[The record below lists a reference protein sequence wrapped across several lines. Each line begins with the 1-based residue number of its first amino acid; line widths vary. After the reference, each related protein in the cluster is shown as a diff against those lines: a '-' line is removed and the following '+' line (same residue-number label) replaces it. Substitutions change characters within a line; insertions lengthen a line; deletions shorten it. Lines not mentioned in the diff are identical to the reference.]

1 MSRGGNE
8 KELRVVNHSVRKVD
22 AKSLVTGKAVYTNDL
37 APSDCLIVKVIRSP
51 YAHALIKDINTT
63 RAEAVPGIECILTYK
78 DCPDKRFTMAGQ
90 TYPEPS
96 PYDRLI
102 LDQRMRFV
110 GDAAAIVAG
119 TSEEAVKKAMK
130 LVKIKYEVLE
140 PVLDFRKAKDNPI
153 LVHPEENWKSLC
165 PVGADNKRNLCA
177 HEVTEDGDI
186 EAVLASCDY
195 VIDRVY
201 HTKANQQAMM
211 ETFRTCTYLDAYGR
225 LNVVSSTQVP
235 FHIRRILAHALD
247 IPKSKVRVIKPRI
260 GGGFGAKQTSVS
272 EVYPAIVTWKT
283 GKPAKIIYTR
293 EESLIA
299 SSPRHEMEMHVRL
312 GADKDGNIRGIDLYT
327 LSNTGAFGE
336 HGPTTVGLS
345 GHKSI
350 PLYGSAEAFRFTYD
364 VVYTNVMSAGAYR
377 GYGATQGIFAV
388 ESAVNE
394 LAAVLGM
401 DPTVLREKNMVRE
414 GQRMPAYYNEF
425 AKSCALDRC
434 MERAKK
440 MIGWDEKYPCRDMGN
455 GKVRGVGVAMAMQGS
470 GISSVDTGSVII
482 KVNDD
487 GFYSL
492 MIGATDMGTGC
503 DTILTQMAAE
513 CLDCEMSDIIVHGV
527 DTDISP
533 YDCGSYASS
542 TTYVTGMA
550 VIKTCKSLR
559 KKICERGAEY
569 LGCSADDVE
578 FDGQNVTNLKTG
590 ESISRQEIGNRVMCF
605 NNEALSASEAFSSP
619 TSPPPFMVG
628 IAEVEVDKE
637 TGVAEM
643 VDYVAVVDCGTVVN
657 PALARVQTEG
667 GIAQGIGMAL
677 FEDIVY
683 NSKGRNYSNS
693 FMQYKIPSR
702 LDVGTIR
709 VEFESS
715 YEPTGPFGAKSIG
728 EIVINTPS
736 PAISN
741 AIQNATGV
749 IIRELPMTAEKIYRG
764 IQEKKG

>member
-1 MSRGGNE
+1 MESV
-8 KELRVVNHSVRKVD
+8 KELKMVNQPVPKVD
-22 AKSLVTGKAVYTNDL
+22 AQALVTGKGVYTNDL
-37 APSDCLIVKVIRSP
+37 APADCLTVKVLRSP
-51 YAHALIKDINTT
+51 HAHALIEDINLT
-63 RAEAVPGIECILTYK
+63 RALAVPGIECILTYK

-102 LDQRMRFV
+102 LDERVRFV
-110 GDAAAIVAG
+110 GDAVAIVAG
-119 TSEEAVKKAMK
+119 RDEASVKKAMK
-130 LVKIKYEVLE
+130 LIKVRYKVLE
-140 PVLDFRKAKDNPI
+140 PLLDFRKAKDNPI

-177 HEVTEDGDI
+177 HEVSEDGDI
-186 EAVLASCDY
+186 EEVLKSCDY
-195 VIDRVY
+195 VVDRVY

-211 ETFRTCTYLDAYGR
+211 ETFRTYTYMDTYGR
-225 LNVVSSTQVP
+225 LNIVSSTQVP
-235 FHIRRILAHALD
+235 FHIRRILANALD
-247 IPKSKVRVIKPRI
+247 IPKHKVRVIKPRI

-272 EVYPAIVTWKT
+272 EVYPALVTWKT

-293 EESLIA
+293 EESLTA

-312 GADKDGNIRGIDLYT
+312 GADKEGRIRGIDLYT

-350 PLYGSAEAFRFTYD
+350 PLYGKAEAYRFVYD

-394 LAAVLGM
+394 LAEILGM

-414 GQRMPAYYNEF
+414 GQVMPAYYGETAN
-425 AKSCALDRC
+425 SCALDKC
-434 MERAKK
+434 MARAKE
-440 MIGWDEKYPCRDMGN
+440 MIGWDEKYPCWDMGN
-455 GKVRGVGVAMAMQGS
+455 GKIRGVGVAMAMQGS
-470 GISSVDTGSVII
+470 GISGVDTASVAI

-492 MIGATDMGTGC
+492 LIGATDMGTGC
-503 DTILTQMAAE
+503 DTILAQMAAE
-513 CLDCEMSDIIVHGV
+513 CLECEMDDIVVHGV
-527 DTDISP
+527 DTDSSP

-550 VIKTCKSLR
+550 VVKTCETLR
-559 KKICERGAEY
+559 EKLCERGAEY
-569 LGCSADDVE
+569 LNCAVEDTE
-578 FDGQNVTNLKTG
+578 FDGEKVINLKTG
-590 ESISRQEIGNRVMCF
+590 ETITRAEIGNRVMC
-605 NNEALSASEAFSSP
+605 NNGKALSASEAFSSP
-619 TSPPPFMVG
+619 ISPPPFMVG
-628 IAEVEVDKE
+628 MAEVEIDTE
-637 TGVAEM
+637 TGVVEP

-657 PALARVQTEG
+657 PNLARVQVEG
-667 GIAQGIGMAL
+667 GISQGIGMAL
-677 FEDIVY
+677 YEDVVY
-683 NSKGRNYSNS
+683 SAKGKNYSNS

-715 YEPTGPFGAKSIG
+715 YEPSGPFGAKSIG

-741 AIQNATGV
+741 AIQNAVGV
-749 IIRELPMTAEKIYRG
+749 IERELPITAEKVYRG
-764 IQEKKG
+764 MKKNIHSF